1 MEGKYLNEENYQK
14 INKNI
19 NKGGL
24 ALFIIGILMEITS
37 IIVVVISIIGITNNA
52 NSSIFPLIICAL
64 LIAFGGVAVKL
75 GMNLL
80 FVGHKREIV
89 AFQAQQVMPVAKEE
103 IGEIAPTIGKSAGDI
118 AAGIREGLNNNNDNN
133 SNNQN
138 NNVQ

>member
-1 MEGKYLNEENYQK
+1 MEGKYLNEEKYQK

-37 IIVVVISIIGITNNA
+37 IIVVVISIIGITNNT

-89 AFQAQQVMPVAKEE
+89 AFQAQQVMPVAKEGIE
-103 IGEIAPTIGKSAGDI
+103 QMSPTIGKTAGDI
-118 AAGIREGLNNNNDNN
+118 AKGIKEGLDSAN
-133 SNNQN
+133 SNNSKS
-138 NNVQ
+138 

>member
-1 MEGKYLNEENYQK
+1 MEGKYLNEEKYQK

-19 NKGGL
+19 NKEGL
-24 ALFIIGILMEITS
+24 ALFMIGILMEITS
-37 IIVVVISIIGITNNA
+37 IIVVVISIIGITNNT

-89 AFQAQQVMPVAKEE
+89 AFQAQQVMPVAKEGIE
-103 IGEIAPTIGKSAGDI
+103 QMSPTIGKAAGDI
-118 AAGIREGLNNNNDNN
+118 AKGIKEGLDSANSNNDNN
-133 SNNQN
+133 TNNQ
-138 NNVQ
+138 